1 MRAINMLAAAW
12 TCRGVKFDG
21 TAMLV
26 AIIATASTASGVPGS
41 ALCNVSKAS
50 VTTAPTAAIGVTVAR
65 VASRVTIVDTVGGS
79 GVSIITVPASV
90 TPGTA
95 SASTSVYALNII
107 VGPSK

>member
-1 MRAINMLAAAW
+1 MLAAAW

-65 VASRVTIVDTVGGS
+65 VASRVTIVDMLRS
-79 GVSIITVPASV
+79 EILL
-90 TPGTA
+90 
-95 SASTSVYALNII
+95 LNLLKHFK
-107 VGPSK
+107 GLMNK